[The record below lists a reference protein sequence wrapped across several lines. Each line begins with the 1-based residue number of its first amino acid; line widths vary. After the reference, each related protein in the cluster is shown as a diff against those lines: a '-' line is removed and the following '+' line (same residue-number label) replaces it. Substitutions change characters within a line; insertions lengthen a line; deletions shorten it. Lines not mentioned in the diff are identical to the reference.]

1 MVPNLVYKFQIIWGL
16 SWPWSYSSWIY
27 NYLCNRSLSPLML
40 WVQLPRGVQ
49 HYVIKFVSDLRQVNG
64 FLPGPPVSFNN
75 KSDCHNITE
84 LLLKVALNN
93 INQNK
98 PNVGRMHGD
107 IYGYG
112 SNLMSV
118 RPSDG
123 DVKIICTNLTPCN
136 EEDSVLLSSHCPII
150 SSRIHYRW
158 MILSLTVDGSTHML
172 YTTNNNL
179 EIFSKGPQFPPE
191 YTV

>member
-1 MVPNLVYKFQIIWGL
+1 MYKFQIIWGL

-40 WVQLPRGVQ
+40 WVRLP
-49 HYVIKFVSDLRQVNG
+49 LRAKSTTLCDKVCQWPAACEW
-64 FLPGPPVSFNN
+64 FSPGPPVSSNN
-75 KSDCHNITE
+75 KTNRHNITE

-98 PNVGRMHGD
+98 PNVGRMHRD

-123 DVKIICTNLTPCN
+123 DVIIICTNLTPCN

-158 MILSLTVDGSTHML
+158 MILSLIVDGSTHML

-191 YTV
+191 YMV